1 VLTLSEEVLYL
12 MSSSMIQAPIAP
24 APIRAKLEDIF
35 IREED
40 ERSSRYRSGNE
51 KGVR

>member
-1 VLTLSEEVLYL
+1 
-12 MSSSMIQAPIAP
+12 MSSSMIQVPIAP

-40 ERSSRYRSGNE
+40 ERSRYKSGNE